1 MESGLIFDIKH
12 YAIND
17 GPGIRVTV
25 FLKGCPL
32 RCKWCHNPESISP
45 RVQKLYTAKKCIF
58 CSECVTACPEN
69 AIQIN
74 NGVLTTD
81 SELCTLCGLCAE
93 ACPTNAIEM
102 AGEEKAVEEIMEIVE
117 KDRIFFEQSGGGVTF
132 SGGEPLMQAGF
143 LLALL
148 KASRERGIHT
158 TVDTSGFCATET
170 LLKVAE
176 FTDHFLYDIKVIDDS
191 KHREYT
197 GVGNELILKNLIALS
212 STGAGVSIRIPLI
225 KGIND
230 DKSEIEAMAAFINSL
245 EGEQKEVNLLPF
257 HYTARN
263 KYEKLGQ
270 AGDESG
276 LAETSHEEQ
285 QAIIDTFKELGLSA
299 SIGG

>member
-45 RVQKLYTAKKCIF
+45 RVQKLNSVKKCIF

-69 AIQIN
+69 AIQIK

-81 SELCTLCGLCAE
+81 SELCTLCGLCAV
-93 ACPTNAIEM
+93 ACPTQAIEM
-102 AGEEKAVEEIMEIVE
+102 AGEGKTVDEIMEIVE

-132 SGGEPLMQAGF
+132 SGGEPLMQADF

-148 KASRERGIHT
+148 KASREREIHT

-170 LLKVAE
+170 LLEVAE
-176 FTDHFLYDIKVIDDS
+176 FTDHFLYDLKVMDDS
-191 KHREYT
+191 KHREHT
-197 GVGNELILKNLIALS
+197 GVSNELILKNLIALA
-212 STGAGVSIRIPLI
+212 STGAGISIRIPLI

-230 DKSEIEAMAAFINSL
+230 DKSEMEATAAFINSL
-245 EGEQKEVNLLPF
+245 EGEKKEVNLLPF
-257 HYTARN
+257 HYAART
-263 KYEKLGQ
+263 KHEKLGQ
-270 AGDESG
+270 TGDESG
-276 LAETSHEEQ
+276 MDETSLEEQ
-285 QAIIDTFKELGLSA
+285 QSIIDLFKERGLSA